1 VWRAYPGSNL
11 KQEHVMGWSYRIA
24 TIRGIDL
31 KVHVTFAFLV
41 LIVASNWASL
51 GLAGVAFGAGL
62 IVLLFGCVTLH
73 EFGHAIAAQYYG
85 IPVKE
90 IVLLPIGGIAFLG
103 RAARDPMQ
111 ELVIAAAG
119 PAVNVAIIALLAPV
133 LYVIGEPLSAAPALL
148 RPGGATPSLAEALH
162 WLLGANISLVL
173 FNLIPAF
180 PLDGGRILRGLLGLR
195 MEWSRATRWSAG
207 IGQGLAMGMGA
218 WGFMQGNLT
227 LGIIAAMVF
236 FAASAT
242 NAEEQRHTVL
252 STQRVGDACNRHAI
266 VLSESDRVSTV
277 IRYLLTSYQ
286 PDFAVM
292 RGPRLLGVVRRS
304 QVLAALARRQ
314 GDVPVSAI
322 MADATSIS
330 AGQSL
335 AETRQ
340 LLADSTSSVA
350 AVFAD
355 SRFIGLVSAEDIDE
369 AQAVLSFVRPA
380 LPQRPEESG
389 LHRSELPAR
398 T

>member
-1 VWRAYPGSNL
+1 
-11 KQEHVMGWSYRIA
+11 MGWSYRIA

-31 KVHVTFAFLV
+31 KVHVTFAVLV

-51 GLAGVAFGAGL
+51 GPVGVAFGAGL
-62 IVLLFGCVTLH
+62 IVLLFACVTLH
-73 EFGHAIAAQYYG
+73 EFGHAIAAQHYG

-111 ELVIAAAG
+111 ELVIATAG

-133 LYVIGEPLSAAPALL
+133 LYVLGEPLSAAPALL
-148 RPGGATPSLAEALH
+148 RPGGATPSLTEALH

-195 MEWSRATRWSAG
+195 MEWSRATAWSTS
-207 IGQGLAMGMGA
+207 IGQGLAMAMGA
-218 WGFMQGNLT
+218 WGFMQGNLM

-236 FAASAT
+236 FAAAAT
-242 NAEEQRHTVL
+242 NAEEQGQTVL
-252 STQRVGDACNRHAI
+252 ATQQVGDGCNRHAI

-304 QVLAALARRQ
+304 QVLAALARRG
-314 GDVPVSAI
+314 GDAPVAAL
-322 MADATSIS
+322 MADAVPIS
-330 AGQSL
+330 ADQSL

-340 LLADSTSSVA
+340 LLAESPSAVA

-355 SRFIGLVSAEDIDE
+355 SHFIGLVSAEDIAE
-369 AQAVLSFVRPA
+369 AETVLSFARPA
-380 LPQRPEESG
+380 PPPRPGLSD
-389 LHRSELPAR
+389 LHRAEAPAR

>member
-1 VWRAYPGSNL
+1 
-11 KQEHVMGWSYRIA
+11 MGWSYRIA

-51 GLAGVAFGAGL
+51 GVSGVLFGSGL

-73 EFGHAIAAQYYG
+73 EFGHALAAQRYG
-85 IPVKE
+85 IPVRE

-133 LYVIGEPLSAAPALL
+133 LYLIGEPLSPAPALL

-162 WLLGANISLVL
+162 WLVGANISLVL

-195 MEWSRATRWSAG
+195 MEWSRATQWATR
-207 IGQGLAMGMGA
+207 IGQGLAMAMAA
-218 WGFMQGNLT
+218 WGFTQGNLM
-227 LGIIAAMVF
+227 LVIIAAMVF
-236 FAASAT
+236 FASSAT
-242 NAEEQRHTVL
+242 NAEEQGQSVL
-252 STQRVGDACNRHAI
+252 ATQRVGDACNRDAI
-266 VLSESDRVSTV
+266 MLSESDRVSTV
-277 IRYLLTSYQ
+277 IHYLLTSYQ

-304 QVLAALARRQ
+304 QVLAALATRD
-314 GDVPVSAI
+314 GDAPVSAL
-322 MADATSIS
+322 MVDAVSIS
-330 AGQSL
+330 ADQSL

-340 LLADSTSSVA
+340 LLAESPSSVA

-355 SRFIGLVSAEDIDE
+355 SRFIGLVSAEDIAE

-380 LPQRPEESG
+380 APQPPAPSG
-389 LHRSELPAR
+389 LHRAELPAH

>member
-1 VWRAYPGSNL
+1 
-11 KQEHVMGWSYRIA
+11 MGWSYRIA

-31 KVHVTFAFLV
+31 KVHVTFAVLV

-51 GLAGVAFGAGL
+51 GPVGVAFGAGL
-62 IVLLFGCVTLH
+62 IVLLFACVTLH
-73 EFGHAIAAQYYG
+73 EFGHAIAAQHYG

-90 IVLLPIGGIAFLG
+90 IVLLPIGGIAVLG

-119 PAVNVAIIALLAPV
+119 PAVNVAIIALLAPL

-148 RPGGATPSLAEALH
+148 RPGGATPSLTEALH

-195 MEWSRATRWSAG
+195 MEWSRATAWSTS
-207 IGQGLAMGMGA
+207 IGQGLAMAMGA
-218 WGFMQGNLT
+218 WGFMQGNLM

-236 FAASAT
+236 FAAAAT
-242 NAEEQRHTVL
+242 NAEEQGQTVL
-252 STQRVGDACNRHAI
+252 ATQQVGDACNRHAI

-304 QVLAALARRQ
+304 QVLAALAQRG
-314 GDVPVSAI
+314 GDVPVTAI
-322 MADATSIS
+322 MAAPTAIS
-330 AGQSL
+330 ADQSL

-340 LLADSTSSVA
+340 LLTESPSSVA

-355 SRFIGLVSAEDIDE
+355 SRFVGLVSAEDIAE
-369 AQAVLSFVRPA
+369 AQAVLSFARPS
-380 LPQRPEESG
+380 LPTRPKWSAPSG
-389 LHRSELPAR
+389 AEGAEVVAR

>member
-1 VWRAYPGSNL
+1 
-11 KQEHVMGWSYRIA
+11 MGWSYRIA

-31 KVHVTFAFLV
+31 KVHVTFAVLV

-51 GLAGVAFGAGL
+51 GPVGVAFGAGL
-62 IVLLFGCVTLH
+62 IVLLFACVTLH
-73 EFGHAIAAQYYG
+73 EFGHAIAAQHYG

-111 ELVIAAAG
+111 ELVIASAG

-133 LYVIGEPLSAAPALL
+133 LYVLGEPLSAAPALL
-148 RPGGATPSLAEALH
+148 RPGGATPSLTEALH

-195 MEWSRATRWSAG
+195 MEWSRATAWSTS
-207 IGQGLAMGMGA
+207 IGQGLAMAMGA
-218 WGFMQGNLT
+218 WGFMQGNLM

-236 FAASAT
+236 FAAAAT
-242 NAEEQRHTVL
+242 NAEEQGQTVL
-252 STQRVGDACNRHAI
+252 ATQQVGDACNRHAI

-277 IRYLLTSYQ
+277 IRYLLMSYQ

-304 QVLAALARRQ
+304 QVLAALARRE
-314 GDVPVSAI
+314 GDAPVSAL
-322 MADATSIS
+322 MADAVPIS
-330 AGQSL
+330 ADRSL

-340 LLADSTSSVA
+340 LLAESPSAVA

-355 SRFIGLVSAEDIDE
+355 SHFIGLVSAEDIAE
-369 AQAVLSFVRPA
+369 AETVLSFARPA
-380 LPQRPEESG
+380 PPPRRGLSD
-389 LHRSELPAR
+389 LHRAEAPAR